1 MVDKKYNKLYHS
13 QSIYYTF
20 DGNVKLRI
28 SMIQEVVS

>member
-13 QSIYYTF
+13 QSMDYTF
-20 DGNVKLRI
+20 DGNVELRI